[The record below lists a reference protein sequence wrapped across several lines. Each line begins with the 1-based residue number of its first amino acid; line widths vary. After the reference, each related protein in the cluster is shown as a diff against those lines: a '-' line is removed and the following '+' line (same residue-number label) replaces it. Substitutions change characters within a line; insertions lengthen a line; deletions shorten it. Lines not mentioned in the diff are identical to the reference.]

1 MYNPYFKIVAQGFN
15 EELQREQIEISVGSG
30 KIFLIKSDIGL
41 TVEVYN
47 GDDLIDSIGIYDDEV
62 QQEDLENKL

>member
-30 KIFLIKSDIGL
+30 KIFLIKSDIGF